1 MELYVTQNQKAYFQ
15 IFDVEYH
22 KDAIYNGTGGSASP
36 CLAISP

>member
-1 MELYVTQNQKAYFQ
+1 MELYVAQIQKEYFQ

-22 KDAIYNGTGGSASP
+22 KDGIYNGTGGSTSP